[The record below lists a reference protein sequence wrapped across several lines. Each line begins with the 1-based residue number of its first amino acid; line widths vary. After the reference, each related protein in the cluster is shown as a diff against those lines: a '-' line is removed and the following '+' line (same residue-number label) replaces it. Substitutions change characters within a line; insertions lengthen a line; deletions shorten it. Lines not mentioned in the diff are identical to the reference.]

1 MTVSPETTARS
12 LVSLF
17 LLAAIASTVAAND
30 GGSVR
35 GVTYDSRSLIIN
47 GKRELLF
54 SGSVHY
60 PRSTPERLM
69 VVCVHAAPYG
79 KIENEY
85 NNVAR
90 AFEGGSKYI
99 QWAGNMAVGLDA
111 GVPWVM
117 CKQNDAPGPVVWYR
131 VFGDPPSQ
139 RSAEDI
145 AYSVARFFSK
155 NGTLTNYYMVW
166 RTVASPRE

>member
-60 PRSTPERLM
+60 PRSTPEVTNR
-69 VVCVHAAPYG
+69 
-79 KIENEY
+79 IENEY